1 MSGEQPFAPTESV
14 RAKPSGAVSREG
26 TLFAHGRNM
35 NWCFKLRS
43 CVLLLSVFVGTAA
56 GLAAPSPKELWA
68 AYDDRKG
75 DLREEVIEDVV
86 REGIRRRKSY
96 ISAYIVGEEVRVY
109 CEYSV
114 KAGLEKA
121 PALLMV
127 HGWMGQPAIDL
138 GYVKEGWAVMAHD
151 YCGKTGERA
160 HYTKYPPGL
169 AHGNMD
175 GKAGDRVITTLPSGA
190 DITDPRQSSDYL
202 WYAVQRRVLSYLEGQ
217 PEVDRGRIGAIGYS
231 YGGTLMWNL
240 AMDERVR
247 AVAAYFGIGYNVYY
261 RDKRVWMYD
270 PGAQVPPRSA
280 GESVFLES
288 LAPEAHVPFLK
299 AATLFLNGSNDHHGG
314 HERGLESFKHFPAN
328 VPWSFAVQA
337 RGHHNTERIGQDTRL
352 WLERHVLG
360 KNIFWP
366 EQPASEIRLDSQGVP
381 ELVVRPASADRV
393 SSVDCYLAQKSP
405 ISFARSW
412 RDVRAVR
419 EGDSWIA
426 KLPVLDTKDYV
437 FGYANVTYDNT
448 VVRSTGFNAAIPSA
462 LGAAVATDKP
472 STELGSG
479 EGWSE
484 VAEAEGV
491 RGIRGFRCLNVHRGS
506 RTDKLNDPKWKAP
519 EGKELAFRF
528 YCTEPQN
535 IQLAAAHQYVTSL
548 EITASD
554 DWQEMVVPADR
565 MRHGISGQ
573 RLKNWTEVGSL
584 EIRPGKGADLT
595 RIVFADFRW
604 VDRNAAR

>member
-1 MSGEQPFAPTESV
+1 MKCRLSHRICV
-14 RAKPSGAVSREG
+14 V
-26 TLFAHGRNM
+26 LFA
-35 NWCFKLRS
+35 
-43 CVLLLSVFVGTAA
+43 VFVGGA
-56 GLAAPSPKELWA
+56 GVFGAPSPKELWA
-68 AYDDRKG
+68 GYDDSKG
-75 DLREEVIEDVV
+75 DFKEEVVEDVV
-86 REGIRRRKSY
+86 REGVRKRKSY
-96 ISAYIVGEEVRVY
+96 ISAYVNAEEVRVY

-114 KAGLEKA
+114 KAGAEKA
-121 PALLMV
+121 PGLLMV
-127 HGWMGQPAIDL
+127 HGWMGQAAIDPS
-138 GYVKEGWAVMAHD
+138 YVKEGWAVMAHD
-151 YCGKTGERA
+151 YCGKTGERV
-160 HYTKYPPGL
+160 HFTKYPPRL

-175 GKAGDRVITTLPSGA
+175 GKAGDRVITTLPGGA
-190 DITDPRQSSDYL
+190 DITDPTQSSDYL
-202 WYAVQRRVLSYLEGQ
+202 WYALQRRVLSYLERQ
-217 PEVDRGRIGAIGYS
+217 PEVDRGRLGAIGYS

-240 AMDERVR
+240 AMDARVR

-270 PGAQVPPRSA
+270 PGAVVPPKSA

-314 HERGLESFKHFPAN
+314 HERGLESFKQFPSG

-360 KNIFWP
+360 RDIFWP
-366 EQPASEIRLDSQGVP
+366 EQPASEIRLDSQGIP
-381 ELVVRPASADRV
+381 ELVVTPDSPGRV
-393 SSVDCYLAQKSP
+393 TSVECYLAQKSP

-412 RDVRAVR
+412 RDVSAVR
-419 EGDSWIA
+419 VGGRWVA
-426 KLPVLDTKDYV
+426 KLPVLNTTDYV
-437 FGYANVTYDNT
+437 FSYANVTYDNT
-448 VVRSTGFNAAIPSA
+448 VVRSTGFNAAVPSK

-519 EGKELAFRF
+519 AGRDLAFRF

-535 IQLAAAHQYVTSL
+535 IQFAAGQQYVTAL

-554 DWQEMVVPADR
+554 DWQDMVVPAER
-565 MRHGISGQ
+565 MVHGISGQ
-573 RLKNWTEVGSL
+573 RLKDWMEVGSL
-584 EIRPGKGADLT
+584 EIKPAKGADLT

-604 VDRNAAR
+604 VDRKPVQ